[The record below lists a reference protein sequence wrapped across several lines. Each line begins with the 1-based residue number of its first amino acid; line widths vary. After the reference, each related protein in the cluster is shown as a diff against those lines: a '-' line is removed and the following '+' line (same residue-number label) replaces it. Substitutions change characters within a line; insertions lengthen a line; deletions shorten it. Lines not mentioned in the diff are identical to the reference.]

1 MGKMM
6 KNNKT
11 RITHCQLGNKPLDPY
26 EILKSKSQRLSWNR
40 LSDAEIYLDKRAVIS
55 WFERLRNYS
64 EEMVKAIIVEGIL
77 ENQFHNITFILRL
90 VQSPDFTTMTSKE
103 SYQLLYDMVCETPQG
118 IRDWIDEK
126 DYLMS
131 RDVLALLSRN
141 R

>member
-1 MGKMM
+1 MMM
-6 KNNKT
+6 KNKQT
-11 RITHCQLGNKPLDPY
+11 RINHCQLENKSLDPY

-40 LSDAEIYLDKRAVIS
+40 LSDAEIYLDKKAVVS
-55 WFERLRNYS
+55 WFELLRNYS
-64 EEMVKAIIVEGIL
+64 EESVKAIIVEGIL
-77 ENQFHNITFILRL
+77 ESQFHNITFILRL
-90 VQSPDFTTMTSKE
+90 VQSPDFKTMTSKE
-103 SYQLLYDMVCETPQG
+103 SYQLLYEIVCEIPQG

>member
-1 MGKMM
+1 MMM
-6 KNNKT
+6 KNKQT
-11 RITHCQLGNKPLDPY
+11 RMTHCQLENKSLDPY

-40 LSDAEIYLDKRAVIS
+40 LSDAEIYLDKKAVVS

-64 EEMVKAIIVEGIL
+64 EGTVKAIIVEGIL
-77 ENQFHNITFILRL
+77 ESQFHNITFILRL
-90 VQSPDFTTMTSKE
+90 VQSPDFKTMTSKE
-103 SYQLLYDMVCETPQG
+103 SYQLLYEMVCEIPQG

>member
-1 MGKMM
+1 MMM
-6 KNNKT
+6 KNKQT
-11 RITHCQLGNKPLDPY
+11 RMNHCQLENKSLDPY

-40 LSDAEIYLDKRAVIS
+40 LSDAEIYLDKKAVVS
-55 WFERLRNYS
+55 WFELLRNYS
-64 EEMVKAIIVEGIL
+64 EESVKAIIVEGIL
-77 ENQFHNITFILRL
+77 ESQFHNITFILRL
-90 VQSPDFTTMTSKE
+90 VQSPDFKTMTSKE
-103 SYQLLYDMVCETPQG
+103 SYQLLYEIVCEIPQG

>member
-1 MGKMM
+1 MM
-6 KNNKT
+6 KNKQT
-11 RITHCQLGNKPLDPY
+11 RMNHCQLENKSLDPY

-40 LSDAEIYLDKRAVIS
+40 LSDAEIYLDKKAVVS

-64 EEMVKAIIVEGIL
+64 EESVKAIIVEGIL
-77 ENQFHNITFILRL
+77 ESQFHNITFILRL
-90 VQSPDFTTMTSKE
+90 VQSPDFKTMTSKE
-103 SYQLLYDMVCETPQG
+103 SYQLLYEIVCEIPQG

>member
-1 MGKMM
+1 MMM
-6 KNNKT
+6 KNKQT
-11 RITHCQLGNKPLDPY
+11 RMNHCQLENMSLDPY

-40 LSDAEIYLDKRAVIS
+40 LSDAEIYLDKKAVVS

-64 EEMVKAIIVEGIL
+64 EESVKAIIVEGIL
-77 ENQFHNITFILRL
+77 ESQFHNITFILRL
-90 VQSPDFTTMTSKE
+90 VQSPDFKTMTSKE
-103 SYQLLYDMVCETPQG
+103 SYQLLYEIVCEIPQG

>member
-1 MGKMM
+1 MM
-6 KNNKT
+6 KNKQT
-11 RITHCQLGNKPLDPY
+11 RMNHCQLENMSLDPY

-40 LSDAEIYLDKRAVIS
+40 LSDAEIYLDKKAVVS

-64 EEMVKAIIVEGIL
+64 EESVKAIIVEGIL
-77 ENQFHNITFILRL
+77 ESQFHNITFILRL
-90 VQSPDFTTMTSKE
+90 VQSPDFKTMTSKE
-103 SYQLLYDMVCETPQG
+103 SYQLLYEIVCEIPQG

>member
-1 MGKMM
+1 MMM
-6 KNNKT
+6 KNKQT
-11 RITHCQLGNKPLDPY
+11 RMNHCQLENKSLDPY

-40 LSDAEIYLDKRAVIS
+40 LSDAEIYLDKKAVVS

-64 EEMVKAIIVEGIL
+64 EESVKAIIVEGIL
-77 ENQFHNITFILRL
+77 ESQFHNITFILRL
-90 VQSPDFTTMTSKE
+90 VQSPDFKTMTSKE
-103 SYQLLYDMVCETPQG
+103 SYQLLYEIVCEIPQG

>member
-1 MGKMM
+1 MMM
-6 KNNKT
+6 KNKQT
-11 RITHCQLGNKPLDPY
+11 RMTHCQLENKSLDPY

-40 LSDAEIYLDKRAVIS
+40 LSDAEIYLDKKAVVS

-64 EEMVKAIIVEGIL
+64 EGTVKAIIVEGIL
-77 ENQFHNITFILRL
+77 ESQFHNITFILRL
-90 VQSPDFTTMTSKE
+90 VQSPDFKTMTSKQ
-103 SYQLLYDMVCETPQG
+103 SYQLLYEMVCEIPQG

>member
-1 MGKMM
+1 M
-6 KNNKT
+6 KNKQT
-11 RITHCQLGNKPLDPY
+11 RMNHCQLENKSLDPY

-40 LSDAEIYLDKRAVIS
+40 LSDAEIYLDKKAVVS

-64 EEMVKAIIVEGIL
+64 EESVKAIIVEGIL
-77 ENQFHNITFILRL
+77 ESQFHNITFILRL
-90 VQSPDFTTMTSKE
+90 VQSPDFKTMTSKE
-103 SYQLLYDMVCETPQG
+103 SYQLLYEIVCEIPQG

>member
-1 MGKMM
+1 MMM
-6 KNNKT
+6 KNKQT
-11 RITHCQLGNKPLDPY
+11 RMTHCQLENKSLDPY

-40 LSDAEIYLDKRAVIS
+40 LSDAEIYLDKKAVVS

-64 EEMVKAIIVEGIL
+64 EETVKAIIVEGIL
-77 ENQFHNITFILRL
+77 ESQFHNITFILRL
-90 VQSPDFTTMTSKE
+90 VQSPDFKTMTSKE
-103 SYQLLYDMVCETPQG
+103 SYQLLYEMVCEIPQG

>member
-1 MGKMM
+1 M
-6 KNNKT
+6 KNKQT
-11 RITHCQLGNKPLDPY
+11 RINHCQLENKSLDPY

-40 LSDAEIYLDKRAVIS
+40 LSDAEIYLDKKAVVS
-55 WFERLRNYS
+55 WFELLRNYS
-64 EEMVKAIIVEGIL
+64 EESVKAIIVEGIL
-77 ENQFHNITFILRL
+77 ESQFHNITFILRL
-90 VQSPDFTTMTSKE
+90 VQSPDFKTMTSKE
-103 SYQLLYDMVCETPQG
+103 SYQLLYEIVCEIPQG

>member
-1 MGKMM
+1 M
-6 KNNKT
+6 KNKQT
-11 RITHCQLGNKPLDPY
+11 RMNHCQLENMSLDPY

-40 LSDAEIYLDKRAVIS
+40 LSDAEIYLDKKAVVS

-64 EEMVKAIIVEGIL
+64 EESVKAIIVEGIL
-77 ENQFHNITFILRL
+77 ESQFHNITFILRL
-90 VQSPDFTTMTSKE
+90 VQSPDFKTMTSKE
-103 SYQLLYDMVCETPQG
+103 SYQLLYEIVCEIPQG

>member
-1 MGKMM
+1 M
-6 KNNKT
+6 KNKQT
-11 RITHCQLGNKPLDPY
+11 RMNHCQLENKSLDPY

-40 LSDAEIYLDKRAVIS
+40 LSDAEIYLDKKAVVS
-55 WFERLRNYS
+55 WFELLRNYS
-64 EEMVKAIIVEGIL
+64 EESVKAIIVEGIL
-77 ENQFHNITFILRL
+77 ESQFHNITFILRL
-90 VQSPDFTTMTSKE
+90 VQSPDFKTMTSKE
-103 SYQLLYDMVCETPQG
+103 SYQLLYEIVCEIPQG

>member
-1 MGKMM
+1 MM
-6 KNNKT
+6 MENKQT
-11 RITHCQLGNKPLDPY
+11 RMTYCQLENKSLDPY

-40 LSDAEIYLDKRAVIS
+40 LSDAEIYLDKKAVVS

-64 EEMVKAIIVEGIL
+64 EGTVKAIIVEGIL
-77 ENQFHNITFILRL
+77 ESQFHNITFILRL
-90 VQSPDFTTMTSKE
+90 VKSPDFKTMTSKE
-103 SYQLLYDMVCETPQG
+103 SYQLLYEMVCEIPQG
-118 IRDWIDEK
+118 NRDWIDEK

>member
-1 MGKMM
+1 M
-6 KNNKT
+6 KNKQT
-11 RITHCQLGNKPLDPY
+11 RMTHCQLENKSLDPY

-40 LSDAEIYLDKRAVIS
+40 LSDAEIYLDKKAVVS

-64 EEMVKAIIVEGIL
+64 EGTVKAIIVEGIL
-77 ENQFHNITFILRL
+77 ESQFHNITFILRL
-90 VQSPDFTTMTSKE
+90 VQSPDFKTMTSKE
-103 SYQLLYDMVCETPQG
+103 SYQLLYEMVCEIPQG

>member
-1 MGKMM
+1 MM
-6 KNNKT
+6 KNKQT
-11 RITHCQLGNKPLDPY
+11 RMTHCQLENKSLDPY

-40 LSDAEIYLDKRAVIS
+40 LSDAEIYLDKKAVVS

-64 EEMVKAIIVEGIL
+64 EGTVKAIIVEGIL
-77 ENQFHNITFILRL
+77 ESQFHNITFILRL
-90 VQSPDFTTMTSKE
+90 VQSPDFKTMTSKE
-103 SYQLLYDMVCETPQG
+103 SYQLLYEMVCEIPQG

>member
-1 MGKMM
+1 MMM
-6 KNNKT
+6 KNKQP
-11 RITHCQLGNKPLDPY
+11 RMTHCQLDNKSLDPY

-40 LSDAEIYLDKRAVIS
+40 LSDAEIYLDKKDVVS
-55 WFERLRNYS
+55 WFERLRYFS
-64 EEMVKAIIVEGIL
+64 EETVKAIIVEGIL
-77 ENQFHNITFILRL
+77 ESQFHNITFILRL
-90 VQSPDFTTMTSKE
+90 AQSPDFNTMTSKE
-103 SYQLLYDMVCETPQG
+103 SYQLLYEMVCEIPQG